1 MRNQILKILKLKDS
15 DCPGIWKTKGPK
27 GRGERFQSLFV
38 FDGQAYFGKTS
49 HFTSIFCFSRV
60 ETNTYFWLN
69 MRKVRFGAH
78 YGTHVE
84 WYRSTVQVVDD
95 LCFFCSS
102 FWPIFQLPGQF
113 LSMTKSYQLPLF
125 DPLRG
130 LQRSP
135 QVVVYLAC
143 LSLVKMW
150 VKDLDREH
158 SSDVRDLFSE
168 MILNW
173 QCWNF

>member
-84 WYRSTVQVVDD
+84 
-95 LCFFCSS
+95 
-102 FWPIFQLPGQF
+102 
-113 LSMTKSYQLPLF
+113 
-125 DPLRG
+125 
-130 LQRSP
+130 
-135 QVVVYLAC
+135 
-143 LSLVKMW
+143 
-150 VKDLDREH
+150 
-158 SSDVRDLFSE
+158 
-168 MILNW
+168 
-173 QCWNF
+173 